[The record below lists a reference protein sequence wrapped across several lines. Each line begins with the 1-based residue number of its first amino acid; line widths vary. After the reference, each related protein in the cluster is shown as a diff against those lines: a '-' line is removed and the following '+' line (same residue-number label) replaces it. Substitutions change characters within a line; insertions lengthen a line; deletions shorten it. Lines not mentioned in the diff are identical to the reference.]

1 MNEIVIYF
9 SLNLQRKRSFY
20 QYIKA
25 SRVCYEQKFSFSLDG
40 EKDRFNDP
48 RDLIPIIERNSKKDS
63 LHIII
68 DYVSCC
74 GTGKENNYST
84 VLRDI
89 IMCYPEVQFLFDET
103 FVRKEIA
110 KQKEN
115 GIQAPEFNFMYF
127 LFWKGQNNEMM
138 NEVLAAFH
146 QFDLGD
152 FSNTVVVK
160 QFIRLL
166 KGCNNIYDGSNL
178 RDAIKR
184 YKFNELA
191 IDSNY
196 RKLQESRRY
205 HAAVVVEEEYHQNM
219 FNSYCLYV
227 NGFRVLPV
235 VSATELLWIN
245 EADKMPYLYSTPL
258 TKIEKEETPP
268 LLLRDYDL
276 QFVDENRVVSGV
288 AKKEREVLFGEKKY
302 DIALNEID
310 FIRGAKEIKED
321 SKKENVHIGYVLEDT
336 FLYDENDKV
345 IGNPYWKIFRDDMTY
360 YVSKGGKTVHVKL
373 DYDKPMEV
381 EKGDLNLRGIEKPLE
396 GIYASLQSISY
407 VLERYRASREF
418 ENGKP
423 IAFETSRKGKSGHSC
438 PLDIYGVARS
448 MVHRAEWYYER
459 GRYRLAALVAGEALE
474 VLNGFHKSLMNKAY
488 YIQAVSENAMAMS
501 LLGGDEGVL
510 RMDVRIR
517 LNRKVKFDVKR
528 MIPDE
533 EYNYNLL
540 YNIFNDCMLFCQE
553 KEYFEAA
560 DEALSVMVHEKDG
573 MTPKNLVTL
582 IGKKVQK
589 AKSLIKKLLKK

>member
-1 MNEIVIYF
+1 MNEKVVYF
-9 SLNLQRKRSFY
+9 SLNSEKKRTFY
-20 QYIKA
+20 EYIKQQQI
-25 SRVCYEQKFSFSLDG
+25 CYERKFSFTLEG
-40 EKDRFNDP
+40 KDDEFNDP
-48 RDLIPIIERNSKKDS
+48 RDLITIIERNEKKES

-74 GTGKENNYST
+74 GTGEEINYST
-84 VLRDI
+84 AIRDI

-103 FVRKEIA
+103 FVRKG
-110 KQKEN
+110 KDDKKEKYSFLN
-115 GIQAPEFNFMYF
+115 F
-127 LFWKGQNNEMM
+127 LFWTSQKNDIVY
-138 NEVLAAFH
+138 EVLAEFH

-152 FSNTVVVK
+152 FSKTVVVK

-184 YKFNELA
+184 YKLNELA

-196 RKLQESRRY
+196 RKLQESRRN

-245 EADKMPYLYSTPL
+245 EEDKKMYLHSTNL
-258 TKIEKEETPP
+258 LIKKEITSNPP

-276 QFVDENRVVSGV
+276 QFVDENRVDSGV
-288 AKKEREVLFGEKKY
+288 AKGECKVTFDKEY
-302 DIALNEID
+302 AITLNEID
-310 FIRGAKEIKED
+310 CIRGAKEIKD
-321 SKKENVHIGYVLEDT
+321 AKRYA
-336 FLYDENDKV
+336 V
-345 IGNPYWKIFRDDMTY
+345 IGTDKDIHLMDKDKNAQENPYWKAFGGNMTY
-360 YVSKGGKTVHVKL
+360 YVSKGGKTVCVDL
-373 DYDKPMEV
+373 GYDKSMEAV
-381 EKGDLNLRGIEKPLE
+381 KKELHLKGIEKPLE
-396 GIYASLQSISY
+396 GIYASLKGIDH
-407 VLERYRASREF
+407 VRERYYDSREY
-418 ENGKP
+418 ENRKP
-423 IAFETSRKGKSGHSC
+423 IAFQTSRKGNSGHSC

-501 LLGGDEGVL
+501 LIGGDEGVL
-510 RMDVRIR
+510 RKDVKFR
-517 LNRKVKFDVKR
+517 LNHKVKDDVKR
-528 MIPDE
+528 MIPDDE

-560 DEALSVMVHEKDG
+560 DEALSVMVHEKEG
-573 MTPKNLVTL
+573 ITC
-582 IGKKVQK
+582 GK
-589 AKSLIKKLLKK
+589 LFRIFIKKIKEDAKIVRSLVKIMSGK